1 MLIQTTE
8 SLYRDIKK
16 AIKAPEG
23 TQTSFTISPNYK
35 VELQIQINGLKLLAI
50 TTPDRIMHRYAIATI
65 LQLFG
70 RDIEKLEQ
78 IIPGGWMVVEDVK
91 DSWV

>member
-23 TQTSFTISPNYK
+23 TETSFTISPNYK
-35 VELQIQINGLKLLAI
+35 VELQIQTDGLKLLAI
-50 TTPDRIMHRYAIATI
+50 TTPDLIMHRYAIATI

-70 RDIEKLEQ
+70 QDISKLEQ
-78 IIPGGWMVVEDVK
+78 FIPEGWVVVERVK
-91 DSWV
+91 HSWD